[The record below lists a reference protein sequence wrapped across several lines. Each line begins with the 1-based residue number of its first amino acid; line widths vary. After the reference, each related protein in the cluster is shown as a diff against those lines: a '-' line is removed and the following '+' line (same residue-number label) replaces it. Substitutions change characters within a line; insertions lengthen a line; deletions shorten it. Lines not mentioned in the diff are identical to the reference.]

1 MDLLSFKPDWPRA
14 RERLTAFWERSAVD
28 RPCIAVKAP
37 QAARRSPPPE
47 PDALQALWLDPDYL
61 AARWLWQLESTYF
74 GGEAVPTG
82 DILLA
87 GYATG
92 CGPGVRFA
100 PNTIWHPQ
108 TMASMDAP
116 LGWHPGPQDPWRPK
130 LAAVLERLLD
140 LAAGRFLV
148 GYTIQVPPNDL
159 LALLRG
165 SQGFLL
171 DMAMDL
177 DKCRARL
184 DEILPLYCE
193 NFDYFRRILDARQQG
208 CVWSWPGLWSEHFV
222 MISQSDMSCMISGE
236 MFERYVLRD
245 MDLLAERYGRI
256 WYHLDGPGAIRHL
269 PRLLSRPYICAIQF
283 VPGDGQ
289 PPNGPAYIDLYRRVQ
304 AEGRCLDLDAPPG
317 HMEYLVRHLRPEG
330 LLLRTEAAT
339 PEAADQLLE
348 DAVRWCGSDAGP
360 RPSSRST

>member
-1 MDLLSFKPDWPRA
+1 MDSLSFKPDWPRA

-74 GGEAVPTG
+74 GGEAAPTG

-130 LAAVLERLLD
+130 LAAVFERLLD

-148 GYTIQVPPNDL
+148 GYAIQVPGNDL
-159 LALLRG
+159 LPLLRG
-165 SQGFLL
+165 SEAFLL
-171 DMAMDL
+171 DMAVDL
-177 DKCRARL
+177 DKCRAHLVPPGWPRRHRPPAAAVL
-184 DEILPLYCE
+184 ASLSLRHPVRPRRWPAPKRAGLYGPVLPT
-193 NFDYFRRILDARQQG
+193 
-208 CVWSWPGLWSEHFV
+208 
-222 MISQSDMSCMISGE
+222 
-236 MFERYVLRD
+236 
-245 MDLLAERYGRI
+245 LLANTDMGRQS
-256 WYHLDGPGAIRHL
+256 WQKTC
-269 PRLLSRPYICAIQF
+269 PR
-283 VPGDGQ
+283 
-289 PPNGPAYIDLYRRVQ
+289 N
-304 AEGRCLDLDAPPG
+304 
-317 HMEYLVRHLRPEG
+317 
-330 LLLRTEAAT
+330 T
-339 PEAADQLLE
+339 
-348 DAVRWCGSDAGP
+348 
-360 RPSSRST
+360 